1 MFTIRNFIAL
11 FFGFVIFAIASAAFS
26 HGNGDSKATIE
37 LVINQPT
44 EPVSQQA
51 GYAAWERI
59 FEVVS
64 HPRCANCHVDENNTP
79 MWSGPSYGE
88 TRPHGMYINGGTSRI
103 GVETIPCSACHTQ
116 STDFDTAPHAPPR
129 AGHPWMLAPAEFAWF
144 GKDSQ
149 SICEQLRDPERN
161 GDRDGTGLVQHIIH
175 DAELQAFISW
185 GFNPGGGRGQ

>member
-11 FFGFVIFAIASAAFS
+11 FFGFVIVAIASAAFS

-51 GYAAWERI
+51 GYAAWKRI

-88 TRPHGMYINGGTSRI
+88 TRPHGMYINAGTSGF
-103 GVETIPCSACHTQ
+103 GV
-116 STDFDTAPHAPPR
+116 
-129 AGHPWMLAPAEFAWF
+129 
-144 GKDSQ
+144 
-149 SICEQLRDPERN
+149 
-161 GDRDGTGLVQHIIH
+161 
-175 DAELQAFISW
+175 
-185 GFNPGGGRGQ
+185 